1 MEEYLNIEERN
12 RVANQQIGDA
22 AAGDAGNDEP
32 HELRRNQR
40 RIYNAPLDPA
50 LIQVVQG
57 HDGLQ
62 RPLRPR
68 KMRSIFTMAR
78 RASLLDD
85 LYPPETAALLVNAKR
100 AAMQAVGG
108 EEQRSEYFA
117 NYLAEHMTSQN
128 YPNGMGLP
136 DRWGQF

>member
-1 MEEYLNIEERN
+1 MEEYLNIEERD

-32 HELRRNQR
+32 HQLRRNHR
-40 RIYNAPLDPA
+40 RIYNAPRDPA

-57 HDGLQ
+57 YNALP

-68 KMRSIFTMAR
+68 KKRSTFTMAR
-78 RASLLDD
+78 KATLLDD
-85 LYPPETAALLVNAKR
+85 LYPPEMSALLNNAKR
-100 AAMQAVGG
+100 AAMQAVSQ
-108 EEQRSEYFA
+108 EQRSEYFA
-117 NYLAEHMTSQN
+117 NYLAEHLTSQN
-128 YPNGMGLP
+128 YPNGVGLP